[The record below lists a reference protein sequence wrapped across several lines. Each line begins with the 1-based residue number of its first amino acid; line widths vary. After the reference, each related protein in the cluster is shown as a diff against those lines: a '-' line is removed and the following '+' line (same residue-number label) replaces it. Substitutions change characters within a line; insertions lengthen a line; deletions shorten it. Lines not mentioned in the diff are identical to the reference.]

1 MAITIKRITL
11 WRKEVTDRAGALAEV
26 LGPLARAK
34 VDLQVVMGYD
44 IPGQPGRAAIE
55 VAPVTGKKAARA
67 AGDAG
72 LTASTIP
79 ALLVVGDNKP
89 GLGYAIATAMAGAGV
104 NLGFLVTQVIGRRY
118 SCVIGFETPD
128 DADRGTKLIKAATR
142 PKKA

>member
-1 MAITIKRITL
+1 MAITIKRTTL
-11 WRKEVTDRAGALAEV
+11 WRKEVPDRAGVLAEV

-44 IPGQPGRAAIE
+44 IPGQPARAAIE
-55 VAPVTGKKAARA
+55 VAPISGKKAARA

-89 GLGYAIATAMAGAGV
+89 GLGHAIAAAMGSSGV
-104 NLGFLVTQVIGRRY
+104 NLAFLVAQVIGRRY
-118 SCVIGFETPD
+118 SCVIGFETAA
-128 DADRGTKLIKAATR
+128 DADRATKLIKAATR